1 MITSDVE
8 MKTVLERVAQVL
20 DLSEAQVL
28 RTDLRARLQRYRR
41 EVEAEIFRI
50 TGQYGVASVEEMED
64 RYRAGTLDEADSW
77 RDVQAL
83 DHLEYRRDRLQEL
96 LELLP

>member
-8 MKTVLERVAQVL
+8 MRTVLERVAQVL

-28 RTDLRARLQRYRR
+28 RTGLRALLQRSLR

-50 TGQYGVASVEEMED
+50 TGQYGVTSVEEMED
-64 RYRAGTLDEADSW
+64 RYRSGTLDEAESW
-77 RDVQAL
+77 RDAQAL
-83 DHLEYRRDRLQEL
+83 DHLEYQRDQLKAL
-96 LELLP
+96 LDLLP

>member
-1 MITSDVE
+1 MTTSDVE
-8 MKTVLERVAQVL
+8 MRTVLESVAQLL

-28 RTDLRARLQRYRR
+28 RTGLRALLQRSLR
-41 EVEAEIFRI
+41 EVEVEIFRI
-50 TGQYGVASVEEMED
+50 TGQYSVTSAEEMED
-64 RYRAGTLDEADSW
+64 RYRAGTLDEAESW
-77 RDVQAL
+77 RDAQAL